1 MKDVKIKGFIPNSLI
16 DYPGKICSIVFLPR
30 CNFHCPFCFNPEMV
44 NDSPELKEINPE
56 EIFNYLESQKNWIDA
71 VCLTGGE
78 PTLHEGLPEL
88 ISEISKKGFLVKLDT
103 NGSNPDMLKK
113 LLDEKLVDYV
123 AMDIKAPLE
132 KYEIV
137 TKAKMNT
144 DSIKRSADLIRD
156 SGVEYEFRT
165 TVVPELFDKK
175 DAIAIGKW
183 LKGSKKYF
191 LQQFRP
197 DKTLNKNFQNGKQY
211 KPEELKKLAEM
222 MKPYFERVEVRGI

>member
-1 MKDVKIKGFIPNSLI
+1 MKGAKIKGFIPTSLI
-16 DYPGKICSIVFLPR
+16 DYPGKIASIVFFPR
-30 CNFHCPFCFNPEMV
+30 CNFSCPFCFNPEMV
-44 NDSPELKEINPE
+44 NDSEELKEIDPE
-56 EIFNYLESQKNWIDA
+56 NIFSYLESQRKWIDG

-88 ISEISKKGFLVKLDT
+88 ISEIKKRGFLVKLDT
-103 NGSNPDMLKK
+103 NGSNPEMLKK

-132 KYEIV
+132 KYEKSANSKV
-137 TKAKMNT
+137 NLGN
-144 DSIKRSADLIRD
+144 IKRSVDLIRS

-165 TVVPELFDKK
+165 TVVPELFDKN
-175 DAIAIGKW
+175 DAIAIGQW

-197 DKTLNKNFQNGKQY
+197 DKTLNKSFQSQKQY
-211 KPEELKKLAEM
+211 TPEQLKEFAELA
-222 MKPYFERVEVRGI
+222 KPYFEKVEVRGI

>member
-1 MKDVKIKGFIPNSLI
+1 MRGVVIKGFIPTSLI

-30 CNFHCPFCFNPEMV
+30 CNFSCPFCFNPEMV
-44 NDSPELKEINPE
+44 SDSAELKEINQE
-56 EIFNYLESQKNWIDA
+56 EIFKYLESQRKWIDG

-88 ISEISKKGFLVKLDT
+88 ISEIKKRGFLVKLDT
-103 NGSNPDMLKK
+103 NGSNPEMLKK

-132 KYEIV
+132 KYERV
-137 TKAKMNT
+137 TNAKVNL
-144 DSIKRSADLIRD
+144 DSIQRTVDLIRNSD
-156 SGVEYEFRT
+156 VEYEFRS
-165 TVVPELFDKK
+165 TVVPGLFDKN

-197 DKTLNKNFQNGKQY
+197 EKTLNKSFQNEKQY
-211 KPEELKKLAEM
+211 TPEELKEFVEL
-222 MKPYFERVEVRGI
+222 MKPYFEKIEVRGV